1 MSKKQR
7 RNVSQGP
14 RRPATEIKQP
24 SGSSPA
30 AASPGG
36 TPQAY
41 SSSGSTGSMA
51 GQRRFTGVA
60 EFKPD
65 YSHVVSDLKRIG
77 ILAGSFFVILVV
89 LSFILK

>member
-14 RRPATEIKQP
+14 RRPAAETIQTSP
-24 SGSSPA
+24 SSPTAAVPGGSSQSY
-30 AASPGG
+30 SP
-36 TPQAY
+36 
-41 SSSGSTGSMA
+41 SGSTGSTMS
-51 GQRRFTGVA
+51 QRRFTGVT

-89 LSFILK
+89 LSIFLK